1 MVPDE
6 HFTAC
11 RIPSCGGTD
20 WIFHAVPFQRS
31 ASTPLWVTVVMVVM
45 LPTAVQAL
53 ADVHDTPRRLAT
65 SVPAGMG
72 VGWIFQLEPFQRSA
86 NDRSVSKLVSY
97 VPTAVQLVA
106 VVHATPYKESTPRT
120 GLGVGWTFQLLP
132 FQRSASVTS
141 PPLLPDAPTAVQAV
155 ADVQLTPSSLAPVA
169 PVGRGGVGWIFQLV
183 PFHRSASGRP
193 PELPTAVHEV
203 ADVHDTLKS
212 RRKSSGLAG
221 LGVGW
226 IFQLVPFHRSA
237 SALDPEE
244 VL

>member
-1 MVPDE
+1 M
-6 HFTAC
+6 
-11 RIPSCGGTD
+11 
-20 WIFHAVPFQRS
+20 
-31 ASTPLWVTVVMVVM
+31 
-45 LPTAVQAL
+45 
-53 ADVHDTPRRLAT
+53 
-65 SVPAGMG
+65 
-72 VGWIFQLEPFQRSA
+72 
-86 NDRSVSKLVSY
+86 
-97 VPTAVQLVA
+97 
-106 VVHATPYKESTPRT
+106 
-120 GLGVGWTFQLLP
+120 
-132 FQRSASVTS
+132 
-141 PPLLPDAPTAVQAV
+141 
-155 ADVQLTPSSLAPVA
+155 
-169 PVGRGGVGWIFQLV
+169 GWIFQLV